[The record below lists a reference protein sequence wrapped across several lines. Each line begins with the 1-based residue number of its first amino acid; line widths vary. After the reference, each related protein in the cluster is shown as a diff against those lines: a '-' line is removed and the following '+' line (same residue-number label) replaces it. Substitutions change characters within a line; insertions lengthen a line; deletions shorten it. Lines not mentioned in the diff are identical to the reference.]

1 MVFIDEEMSFFFI
14 IIMWDCQEIFLTE
27 QLKNNAKN
35 IFKESLCL

>member
-14 IIMWDCQEIFLTE
+14 IIMWDFQEISLTE

-35 IFKESLCL
+35 IFKELLYL

>member
-14 IIMWDCQEIFLTE
+14 IIMWDFQEIFLTE

-35 IFKESLCL
+35 IFKELLYL